1 MSNINFFRVLVSQ
14 AVPQNLIQCDIET
27 VSFSGGQ
34 GIYEFEGNLG
44 YNIGGITAS
53 FNAQGIPDR
62 FELFWPDWGT
72 KVADSLFLG
81 DSLPNTTMENDIR
94 NVTSLTKYYYDPN
107 DPNALANGFVN
118 QGSVSVNFS
127 NDDIVNY
134 NLARPT
140 DPSDGN
146 VSAIS
151 GSATQI
157 GVMGGW
163 PVSNVGAKDGNVRLA
178 FEKTAPASKLF
189 VRVTGCSSGTAWNMF
204 VIGCPNSIIS
214 V

>member
-44 YNIGGITAS
+44 YNTGGITAS

-81 DSLPNTTMENDIR
+81 DSLPSTPYENDIR

-146 VSAIS
+146 V
-151 GSATQI
+151 
-157 GVMGGW
+157 
-163 PVSNVGAKDGNVRLA
+163 RLA

-189 VRVTGCSSGTAWNMF
+189 VRVRGCSSGTAWNMF